1 MAYFPAFIKLDGK
14 AVLVV
19 GGGRIAGEKL
29 EKLLD
34 FTQNITVV
42 SPQLSPRTKELVE
55 SGGLRVVERPY
66 EESDIE
72 GFDIVIVAVDDLDL
86 QKRIY
91 EACRERHTLC
101 NSVDSVDYCD
111 FIFPSYTKK
120 GDLTVAFSTS
130 GVSPSVAKYLRR
142 SIERLIPDSISE
154 FLKEM
159 KSLRSSLPKG
169 KERMRLLDEKA
180 KNYIENLFPKD
191 RNVQ

>member
-1 MAYFPAFIKLDGK
+1 MAYFPAFIKLDGR

-66 EESDIE
+66 KESDIE

>member
-1 MAYFPAFIKLDGK
+1 MAYFPAFIKLDGR

-42 SPQLSPRTKELVE
+42 SPQLSSRTKELVE